1 MQGFGLVIALGASE
15 RALRRSDDIEREEI
29 PMTREEMLQVV
40 DALYAATGAGDFD
53 AAEALLTEDF
63 VVSEADSLPMAG
75 VYRGKTALRDLYV
88 RVMGMMD
95 VAGLQRGMTTTG
107 SNVAVCHVTF
117 QFADASLKDAE
128 LLELFYFRDGKVCE
142 IKPYYFD
149 PAPVVA
155 ACAAKA

>member
-1 MQGFGLVIALGASE
+1 
-15 RALRRSDDIEREEI
+15 
-29 PMTREEMLQVV
+29 MTREEMLMVV
-40 DALYAATGAGDFD
+40 DQLYAATSVGDFD
-53 AAEALLTEDF
+53 AAEAFLTDDF

-95 VAGLQRGMTTTG
+95 IAGLERGETMTG
-107 SNVAVCHVTF
+107 DNFAVCHVTF
-117 QFADASLKDAE
+117 QFVDPTLKEAE
-128 LLELFYFRDGKVCE
+128 LLELFRFRDGKVSE

-155 ACAAKA
+155 ACAAKT